1 MHCGRP
7 TSASK
12 MGLRLT
18 RKPPGSGRRFVRPL
32 PGDPATATCLGP
44 TRLSRELTRR
54 RPSAH
59 SNARRTFPLTP
70 SQEGAMKLR
79 LFHLSFLFALAVPG
93 LAQADETAS
102 QTGPLGKVSFPTSCD
117 PKVQP
122 AFERAVAMLHSFW
135 YSAGE
140 KAFRDVLKDDPQCA
154 IATWGIAS
162 ILMSNPLAGQGASP
176 KGAEAA
182 QAAIDEGR
190 RIGAKTERERGYIE
204 AVAAYYKDFATR
216 PEKERQAS
224 RAKAYEALARRYP
237 TDDEAQIFYALYT
250 AGTQTQADQTYA
262 AYLKAAAILEDEFK
276 KYPDHPGVA
285 HYLIHSYDAPPL
297 ADKGVVAARPYAT
310 IAPAA
315 PHALHMP
322 SHIFTRVGS
331 WQESAATNARSKE
344 VAKAGNEPDEA
355 YHAVDYMVYADLQL
369 ARDAEARRAI
379 DEAMKIAGAI
389 PRFVAPY
396 AIAAMPA
403 RYAFERGAWQE
414 AAKLQPTGSTY
425 PFVESITYFARSV
438 GAARSGDLPAA
449 RKDAE
454 QLESFH
460 KALLAAK
467 NTYWATEVEI
477 QRLAAA
483 GWIALGEGKSEEAL
497 KFMRAAADLEDS
509 NEKHIVTPGRVV
521 PAREVRAE
529 MPLEAKQPEAALKEF
544 EASQRREPNRFR
556 NYAGAARAAEMAGDR
571 TKAAAYYQKLVVLA
585 KDADTARPELVSAK
599 KFALR

>member
-1 MHCGRP
+1 
-7 TSASK
+7 
-12 MGLRLT
+12 
-18 RKPPGSGRRFVRPL
+18 
-32 PGDPATATCLGP
+32 
-44 TRLSRELTRR
+44 
-54 RPSAH
+54 
-59 SNARRTFPLTP
+59 
-70 SQEGAMKLR
+70 MKLR
-79 LFHLSFLFALAVPG
+79 LFHLSLLFSLAVHG
-93 LAQADETAS
+93 LAQADGTDS

-176 KGAEAA
+176 KGAEQA

-190 RIGAKTERERGYIE
+190 RVGAKTERERGYIE
-204 AVAAYYKDFATR
+204 AVAAYYQDFATR

-224 RAKAYEALARRYP
+224 RAKAYEALAQRYP
-237 TDDEAQIFYALYT
+237 ADDEAQIFYALYT

-285 HYLIHSYDAPPL
+285 HYLIHSYDAPPI
-297 ADKGVVAARPYAT
+297 ADKGLIAARRYAT
-310 IAPAA
+310 IAPDA

-331 WQESAATNARSKE
+331 WQESAATNARSRE

-355 YHAVDYMVYADLQL
+355 YHASDYMVYADLQL

-379 DEAMKIAGAI
+379 DEAMKVGGASS
-389 PRFVAPY
+389 RFVAPY

-414 AAKLQPTGSTY
+414 AAKLQPAGGTY

-438 GAARSGDLPAA
+438 GAARSGDLAAA

-460 KALLAAK
+460 QALLTAK

-497 KFMRAAADLEDS
+497 KFMRAAADLEDR
-509 NEKHIVTPGRVV
+509 NEKHIVTPGRIV
-521 PAREVRAE
+521 PARELLGE
-529 MPLEAKQPEAALKEF
+529 MLLEVKQPDAALKEF

-556 NYAGAARAAEMAGDR
+556 NYLGSARAAEMAGDR
-571 TKAAAYYQKLVVLA
+571 AKAAGYYQKLVTLA

-599 KFALR
+599 KFAQL

>member
-1 MHCGRP
+1 
-7 TSASK
+7 
-12 MGLRLT
+12 
-18 RKPPGSGRRFVRPL
+18 
-32 PGDPATATCLGP
+32 
-44 TRLSRELTRR
+44 
-54 RPSAH
+54 
-59 SNARRTFPLTP
+59 
-70 SQEGAMKLR
+70 MKLR

-176 KGAEAA
+176 KGAEQA

-190 RIGAKTERERGYIE
+190 RVGAKTERERDYIE

-216 PEKERQAS
+216 PEKERQAA
-224 RAKAYEALARRYP
+224 RAKAYEALAQRYP

-285 HYLIHSYDAPPL
+285 HYLIHSYDAPPI
-297 ADKGVVAARPYAT
+297 ADKGLTAARRYAT
-310 IAPAA
+310 IAPDA

-331 WQESAATNARSKE
+331 WQESAATNARSRE

-355 YHAVDYMVYADLQL
+355 YHASDYMVYADLQL

-379 DEAMKIAGAI
+379 DEAMKVGGASS
-389 PRFVAPY
+389 RFVAPY

-403 RYAFERGAWQE
+403 RYAFERGAWQD

-438 GAARSGDLPAA
+438 GAARSGDLAAA

-477 QRLAAA
+477 QRLAAT

-509 NEKHIVTPGRVV
+509 NEKHIVTPGRIV
-521 PAREVRAE
+521 PARELLGE
-529 MPLEAKQPEAALKEF
+529 MLLEVKQPDAALKEF

-556 NYAGAARAAEMAGDR
+556 NYLGSARAAEMAGDR
-571 TKAAAYYQKLVVLA
+571 VKAAGYYQKLVALA

>member
-1 MHCGRP
+1 
-7 TSASK
+7 
-12 MGLRLT
+12 
-18 RKPPGSGRRFVRPL
+18 V
-32 PGDPATATCLGP
+32 
-44 TRLSRELTRR
+44 
-54 RPSAH
+54 
-59 SNARRTFPLTP
+59 
-70 SQEGAMKLR
+70 KLR

-93 LAQADETAS
+93 LAQAHDADS

-176 KGAEAA
+176 KGAEQA

-190 RIGAKTERERGYIE
+190 RVGAKTERERDYIE

-216 PEKERQAS
+216 PEKERQAA
-224 RAKAYEALARRYP
+224 RAKAYEALAQRYP

-285 HYLIHSYDAPPL
+285 HYLIHSYDAPPI
-297 ADKGVVAARPYAT
+297 ADKGLTAARRYAT
-310 IAPAA
+310 IAPDA

-331 WQESAATNARSKE
+331 WQESAATNARSRE

-355 YHAVDYMVYADLQL
+355 YHASDYMVYADLQL

-379 DEAMKIAGAI
+379 DEAMKVGGASS
-389 PRFVAPY
+389 RFVAPY

-403 RYAFERGAWQE
+403 RYAFERGAWQD

-438 GAARSGDLPAA
+438 GAARSGDLAAA

-477 QRLAAA
+477 QRLAAT

-509 NEKHIVTPGRVV
+509 NEKHIVTPGRIV
-521 PAREVRAE
+521 PARELLGE
-529 MPLEAKQPEAALKEF
+529 MLLEVKQPDAALKEF

-556 NYAGAARAAEMAGDR
+556 NYLGSARAAEMAGDR
-571 TKAAAYYQKLVVLA
+571 VKAAGYYQKLVALA